1 MKYSRTVFPRGF
13 TYHGLYNQYR
23 LKQTTDAWFSSNSL
37 IDSYQC
43 AKAPH
48 PWESHKNRLWKSIR
62 WATYHTNTYTK
73 LCNVQKMFFS
83 RKINHIETLL
93 YGCGY
98 TVGLFTYLCIYQINV
113 SRHKQF
119 LFSGGS
125 VWPPLQLFLSAVST
139 HKAKQWTFK
148 HIQSSQ
154 WHLTLNS
161 RSWGHRLLK
170 EKVQLVLTRTITG
183 LKKKI
188 YITDW
193 LWHWNTVTPLRNET
207 CES

>member
-13 TYHGLYNQYR
+13 TYHGLYNQYS
-23 LKQTTDAWFSSNSL
+23 LKQTTDARLSSNGL

-73 LCNVQKMFFS
+73 LCNVQQNVIFQKNSSYRNSPVWLMIYS
-83 RKINHIETLL
+83 GSLYLPLYISNHI
-93 YGCGY
+93 
-98 TVGLFTYLCIYQINV
+98 
-113 SRHKQF
+113 SRHRQF
-119 LFSGGS
+119 LYSGGR

-139 HKAKQWTFK
+139 HKAKQRTFK

-154 WHLTLNS
+154 WHPTLNS

-183 LKKKI
+183 LKKK
-188 YITDW
+188 
-193 LWHWNTVTPLRNET
+193 
-207 CES
+207 